1 MTKIA
6 GGDDYEGVNFSFMVE
21 LTAGETYYL
30 EAYEFNRDEAGS
42 YMLSVGVPLPTDI
55 FFSEYSLETYT
66 GTQYDVELSI
76 YPEDAE
82 ATITWTSSDEEVATV
97 DNEGKVTFLAAGET
111 VIRAETE
118 NGLYDECFFTVRA
131 VHGSLTLNEEIE
143 IVLTGKDTRAETQQ
157 TFTFT
162 PTKTGYYRFESY
174 DIVTESGDVEVDPR
188 VWVYDVMHKELGY
201 DDDGGEDVNVREDVE
216 MQAGTT
222 YYIMTELYDSKAI
235 GSYKALLK
243 ELDTAESVSID
254 GGDITME
261 QGDSRDIYVT
271 FSPEGTWQEDYEV
284 TSTDESVVA
293 VDGKTLKAVG
303 EGTVTVTVVTD
314 LGLTDSIEVTV
325 IGAAALELDT
335 EYTLE
340 SDAEAYYAYKRYAFT
355 PTVSGR
361 YKIAST
367 ETIGEEAHVYVILN
381 DSSEQLRYN
390 NMQDETFSLTY
401 ELVAGKTYFYSVYI
415 EASSEES
422 AVSFMLTKPDD
433 SAIPEA
439 KPNIDY
445 DIEIV
450 NGGDGVYYAF
460 KPHTT
465 GMYAIFSEMSN
476 VPQDTKLCVYDA
488 DWELFYV
495 NDDGGENGQ
504 YRLEEEFTAGE
515 TYYLKSI
522 MYSSDIVGSYRMRIE
537 PDFDADQ
544 TATIDG
550 TISGVEEDT
559 EVTILLT
566 EDGFSEPSYE
576 VVVSGNSAYEITD
589 VPLAT
594 YTITVTAD
602 GYVTFEDVC
611 ILQDDATINVEMVK
625 GKPSYSVWVYLDEAD
640 EYPVFGVSVEEGDT
654 VVEPAEPGRE
664 GMAFLGWYADG
675 VKYDFSAPVMGD
687 LHLVAKFG
695 LLGDMNLDGALNTM
709 DALLLF
715 GCVNGARE
723 MTAEQEAVADYTEDG
738 NINMMDAL
746 MLYGFASGANSNL
759 DDSQKAL
766 SDMNSD
772 GTVNMVDAL
781 LLYKVASGR

>member
-1 MTKIA
+1 MTLKTTKRMVSVMLSLLLLLGLVPLSTAQEYIPLTVGADVDVMLAEGESVWYSVTPAETKTYRFFSFGESGVDPVADLYDASMTKIA

-55 FFSEYSLETYT
+55 FFSEYSLETYV

-76 YPEDAE
+76 YPEEAE

-118 NGLYDECFFTVRA
+118 NGLYDECFFTVRE

-143 IVLTGKDTRAETQQ
+143 IVVTGKDTREETQQ

-174 DIVTESGDVEVDPR
+174 DIVTESDEAEVDPR
-188 VWVYDVMHKELGY
+188 AWVYDVMHKELGY
-201 DDDGGEDVNVREDVE
+201 DDDGGEGVNFREDVE

-222 YYIMTELYDSKAI
+222 YYIMTELYDSAAI

-261 QGDSRDIYVT
+261 QGDTRDIYVT

-284 TSTDESVVA
+284 TSTDESVVS
-293 VDGKTLKAVG
+293 VEGKTLKAVG

-325 IGAAALELDT
+325 IGAAVLELDT

-340 SDAEAYYAYKRYAFT
+340 SDAEEYYAYKRYAFT

-367 ETIGEEAHVYVILN
+367 ETIGEEAHAYVILN
-381 DSSEQLRYN
+381 DSSEELRYN

-415 EASSEES
+415 EAPSEEC

-439 KPNIDY
+439 KPNTDY

-476 VPQDTKLCVYDA
+476 DPKDTKLCVYDA

-495 NDDGGENGQ
+495 DDDGGENSQ

-522 MYSSDIVGSYRMRIE
+522 MYGSDIVGSYRMRIE
-537 PDFDADQ
+537 PMFECCETGDV
-544 TATIDG
+544 TKDG
-550 TISGVEEDT
+550 TI
-559 EVTILLT
+559 
-566 EDGFSEPSYE
+566 
-576 VVVSGNSAYEITD
+576 
-589 VPLAT
+589 
-594 YTITVTAD
+594 
-602 GYVTFEDVC
+602 
-611 ILQDDATINVEMVK
+611 
-625 GKPSYSVWVYLDEAD
+625 
-640 EYPVFGVSVEEGDT
+640 
-654 VVEPAEPGRE
+654 
-664 GMAFLGWYADG
+664 
-675 VKYDFSAPVMGD
+675 
-687 LHLVAKFG
+687 
-695 LLGDMNLDGALNTM
+695 NT
-709 DALLLF
+709 
-715 GCVNGARE
+715 
-723 MTAEQEAVADYTEDG
+723 
-738 NINMMDAL
+738 MDAL